1 MNQKL
6 LSSIVSLT
14 VIDIKMAIF
23 DISWLAYYMPI
34 FGFLFVFT
42 VMYAVLSKTQVLGES
57 PFVNLMVSFI
67 FGIIFITFSPGVV
80 YVQTVVPWFVILILS
95 LFFLMMI
102 VGFSQKDASEFM
114 KPSIAWA
121 FIGLLV
127 VIFLWSAIIVFNPFL
142 QPYIDKFL
150 YSERLYG
157 AVLLGLVAAAASWI
171 ITRK

>member
-1 MNQKL
+1 
-6 LSSIVSLT
+6 
-14 VIDIKMAIF
+14 MAVF
-23 DISWLAYYMPI
+23 DITWLAYYMPI

-42 VMYAVLSKTQVLGES
+42 VMYAVLSKTQILGES

-102 VGFSQKDASEFM
+102 VGFSQKDMGDFM

-121 FIGLLV
+121 FIIL
-127 VIFLWSAIIVFNPFL
+127 
-142 QPYIDKFL
+142 
-150 YSERLYG
+150 
-157 AVLLGLVAAAASWI
+157 
-171 ITRK
+171 

>member
-1 MNQKL
+1 
-6 LSSIVSLT
+6 
-14 VIDIKMAIF
+14 
-23 DISWLAYYMPI
+23 
-34 FGFLFVFT
+34 
-42 VMYAVLSKTQVLGES
+42 
-57 PFVNLMVSFI
+57 
-67 FGIIFITFSPGVV
+67 
-80 YVQTVVPWFVILILS
+80 
-95 LFFLMMI
+95 
-102 VGFSQKDASEFM
+102 M